1 MTSWVILNN
10 LIIFYK
16 LLTCNAIL
24 FVIRDEGNVI
34 KYKCFN
40 IEILRNKINM
50 KTENILCQRGIL
62 AWRETMLEKCVV
74 ICVTFVGAHFFLM
87 TDTTDTVSSLSSMTF
102 PFSSHNFRKS
112 ERLFLF
118 LSCYKIW
125 FFFLYQ
131 GSENSTLVSNAKERL
146 KWKICPFLITFF
158 WTLSSFSVNT
168 PMYVRILKQDT
179 NDTATKKFTQ
189 YLH

>member
-1 MTSWVILNN
+1 MSESKVEIKLTWKRK
-10 LIIFYK
+10 IF
-16 LLTCNAIL
+16 CISAE
-24 FVIRDEGNVI
+24 F
-34 KYKCFN
+34 
-40 IEILRNKINM
+40 
-50 KTENILCQRGIL
+50 L
-62 AWRETMLEKCVV
+62 AWRETMMLEKCVV

-131 GSENSTLVSNAKERL
+131 GSENSTRLQAMNAKERL
-146 KWKICPFLITFF
+146 KWKVFDNIFLNPVFF
-158 WTLSSFSVNT
+158 FG
-168 PMYVRILKQDT
+168 
-179 NDTATKKFTQ
+179 
-189 YLH
+189 